1 MSGFNRVLVVVV
13 MLAGFLL
20 APPLHA
26 ANNASVGDNIN
37 EFITSGQTSL
47 GSQSDD
53 ERLFQIFTFYQDRS
67 FKPIWTRDNGVKTKA
82 KVLLQ
87 ALKDAGDHGLD
98 PANYSIA
105 DIEERID
112 SDNPEILAE
121 LDLLLSVVFVDFAQD
136 LATGRVVPSQ
146 INDNVHLRPTGP
158 GPLSVIDGAEAAEDL
173 GPYIDS
179 LAPKSPRYWRIK
191 DALARYRTIAAAGG
205 WPQVPAGAVLKPG
218 MSDPRIPALR
228 QRMAAEDDLAEGS
241 DLQATTYDDGL
252 KAAVERFQ
260 ERHGLTPDGVI
271 GPDTLGQI
279 NVAVG
284 SRIDQL
290 AINLERRRWM
300 ADELGER
307 FIFVNLA
314 DQFLKVVEMR
324 GEREKTIHT
333 ARVVVGK
340 PYFSTP
346 VFTEK
351 MSYVVF
357 NPYWNVPSSIA
368 NKEYLPELRKDPG
381 ALLRQNIRLLANGVE
396 VDPYGVDWNSVKRIP
411 YSLRQDTGAKNAL
424 GRIKFMFPNKF
435 NVYIHDT
442 PSKSLFDKDS
452 RFFSHGC
459 IRVQNPE
466 QLAEVLLGSQGW
478 TMAKIRGQI
487 DSGRQRIVNLQKKVP
502 VYVTYLTA
510 WVNKDGTVHFRRDIY
525 DRDKNLAAA
534 LLRK

>member
-1 MSGFNRVLVVVV
+1 MPGFSRVVVAAAMALWV
-13 MLAGFLL
+13 LL
-20 APPLHA
+20 ALPLHA
-26 ANNASVGDNIN
+26 ANNESVGDNIK
-37 EFITSGQTSL
+37 EFIASGRTTL

-67 FKPIWTRDNGVKTKA
+67 FKPIWTRDTGVKAKA
-82 KVLLQ
+82 RVLLQ
-87 ALKDAGDHGLD
+87 VVKNAGDHGLD
-98 PANYSIA
+98 PANYAIA

-121 LDLLLSVVFVDFAQD
+121 LDLLLSSVFVDFAQD
-136 LATGRVVPSQ
+136 LSTGRVVPSQ
-146 INDNVHLRPTGP
+146 LSGDIHLRPTGP
-158 GPLSVIDGAEAAEDL
+158 GPLSVIDGAETAEDL

-191 DALARYRTIAAAGG
+191 DALARYRKFAAAGG
-205 WPQVPAGAVLKPG
+205 WPLVPAGAVLKPG
-218 MSDPRIPALR
+218 MSDDRIPVLR
-228 QRMAAEDDLAEGS
+228 QRMAVEGDLPAGS
-241 DLQATTYDDGL
+241 DLQSTAYDDGL

-260 ERHGLTPDGVI
+260 DRHGLTPDGVI
-271 GPDTLGQI
+271 GPDTLSQI
-279 NVAVG
+279 NVTVG

-333 ARVVVGK
+333 ARLVVGK
-340 PYFSTP
+340 PFYSTP
-346 VFTEK
+346 IFTEK

-442 PSKSLFDKDS
+442 PSKSLFSKDS
-452 RFFSHGC
+452 RVFSHGC
-459 IRVQNPE
+459 MRVQYPE
-466 QLAEVLLGSQGW
+466 QLAEVLLGPQGW
-478 TMAKIRGQI
+478 TMDKIRSQI
-487 DSGRQRIVNLQKKVP
+487 DSGQQRIVNLDNKVP

-510 WVNKDGTVHFRRDIY
+510 WVDKDGTVNFRRDVY
-525 DRDKNLAAA
+525 GRDQTLVAA
-534 LLRK
+534 LASN